1 MNTVALSHLHSLEVP
16 LRLFYRFLK
25 LGKVIVIFV
34 LAIPFTFHFTLCPG
48 NFLSNAVKFTPAGG
62 KLELDLQCE
71 EVVDSKDAAPAPNFT
86 AYTPSDSSEGSLL
99 GAAGIQILT
108 KSTSHAKLANQKVA
122 RLRLSVKD
130 NGIGKCAVFQG
141 ARCANGSI
149 IVDSGFNAYYNFW

>member
-1 MNTVALSHLHSLEVP
+1 MNTVALNFFPPAQFGSIAEVVLQVFEAWKGHCIDCSGFTINLPFYSL
-16 LRLFYRFLK
+16 
-25 LGKVIVIFV
+25 
-34 LAIPFTFHFTLCPG
+34 PG

-86 AYTPSDSSEGSLL
+86 AYTPSDSVEGSLL
-99 GAAGIQILT
+99 GATGIQILT

-141 ARCANGSI
+141 PRRANNS
-149 IVDSGFNAYYNFW
+149 NHC